1 MISNKRALSIAA
13 ATLLIV
19 ACVIYVASV
28 ATPLWGTQQYL
39 ASYQITLGLW
49 NYCVGSICA
58 DIGSSCDTTLSDCS
72 KLLAARAFMILA
84 CVIPAFTVTILA
96 VMVIKDQYDR
106 PLIYASIAIAWLST
120 ACGLIGMVIGIYLAL
135 NAASLSLG
143 ASGIIAIVGVSINF
157 IGAALTSALALL

>member
-1 MISNKRALSIAA
+1 
-13 ATLLIV
+13 
-19 ACVIYVASV
+19 
-28 ATPLWGTQQYL
+28 
-39 ASYQITLGLW
+39 
-49 NYCVGSICA
+49 
-58 DIGSSCDTTLSDCS
+58 
-72 KLLAARAFMILA
+72 MILA